1 VRLDLIGGMPDS
13 LRRLLEDASV
23 LKCGVGCA
31 GDEVTL
37 SRRCPGLDVQGS
49 FLEIDKIA
57 KAKFPNL
64 KACGLRS
71 LVAILAKK
79 RMSKGQQTKNWEQ
92 ASYTPAMVRYAA
104 NDAAA
109 GLLCL
114 ELLCR

>member
-1 VRLDLIGGMPDS
+1 MR
-13 LRRLLEDASV
+13 
-23 LKCGVGCA
+23 
-31 GDEVTL
+31 
-37 SRRCPGLDVQGS
+37 GS

-57 KAKFPNL
+57 KTKFPNL

-71 LVAILAKK
+71 LVAILARK

-92 ASYTPAMVRYAA
+92 PAYTPAMVRYAA

-114 ELLCR
+114 WALCK